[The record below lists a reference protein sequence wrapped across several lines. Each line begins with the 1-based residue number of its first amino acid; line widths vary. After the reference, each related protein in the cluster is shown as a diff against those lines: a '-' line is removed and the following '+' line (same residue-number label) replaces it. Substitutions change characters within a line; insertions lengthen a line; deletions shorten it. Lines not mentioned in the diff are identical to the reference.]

1 VTRKGI
7 HFLIFPTKFDR
18 LIFLANTNQRERK
31 VKSLKAR
38 RVSTKSTNGQVAMM
52 IQLQM
57 GKSVKRKLI
66 GRR

>member
-1 VTRKGI
+1 
-7 HFLIFPTKFDR
+7 

>member
-1 VTRKGI
+1 MTRKGI